1 MSGYIRIF
9 FAIILL
15 ILVSGCGEKKS
26 STEGVQ
32 EQSSSVS
39 KEVSAS
45 EERNK
50 TDYVLSLNA
59 KTGEPEILGFSLNS
73 NYSKMVSNWSS
84 MFSRME
90 ENENNY
96 ETDEDMYPFGGLKWL
111 YFKREGGKL
120 ALLDGDHVS
129 AGAGYL
135 KDNPDKIHSMRVES
149 DTVRS
154 LSGVSRWISPQFFKE
169 FKGDVYISDRGGDL
183 IFAINNIYAIVDAHS
198 YNWEENSS
206 KFIVDISLSQ
216 EFTSPYAGNS
226 EYWEERTSDKNKV
239 TLDEAR
245 AYYIKNLA
253 TTEEEYQKA
262 EKAKTEIDAVDEAP
276 VFEPS
281 NLNPVPDLRY
291 RDFLELKK
299 EDQLIYLDEYLNEN
313 SDIDATAEFLQEAL
327 NDSDLKK
334 SATEETLVQEL
345 VSYMVK

>member
-1 MSGYIRIF
+1 MRGYARIF
-9 FAIILL
+9 FAILLL

-45 EERNK
+45 KERNK

-59 KTGEPEILGFSLNS
+59 KTGEPEIFGFPLNS
-73 NYSKMVSNWSS
+73 NYSKLVTNYTS
-84 MFSRME
+84 MFSQME
-90 ENENNY
+90 ESENNY
-96 ETDEDMYPFGGLKWL
+96 ETDEDMYPFGGLEWL
-111 YFKREGGKL
+111 YFQREGGKL
-120 ALLDGDHVS
+120 ALFDGDHIS
-129 AGAGYL
+129 AGASYL
-135 KDNPDKIHSMRVES
+135 KDSPDIIHSMRVES

-154 LSGVSRWISPQFFKE
+154 LAGVSRWISPQFFKE
-169 FKGDVYISDRGGDL
+169 FKGDVYISDRGGAL
-183 IFAINNIYAIVDAHS
+183 IFAINKIYATVDAHS
-198 YNWEENSS
+198 YNWEENST
-206 KFIVDISLSQ
+206 KFIVDVSISQ
-216 EFTSPYAGNS
+216 EFTSPYVDNS
-226 EYWEERTSDKNKV
+226 KHWAERTSDKNKV

-262 EKAKTEIDAVDEAP
+262 EKAKTDIDAVDEVP
-276 VFEPS
+276 VSEPS

-299 EDQLIYLDEYLNEN
+299 EDQLIFLDDYLNEN